1 MSGGSNHI
9 QNRVDRETAHLRQRL
24 AELEAEAARLRH
36 AERAW
41 AESERRFRDVF
52 ENVRLVAVWLDTHGR
67 ITFCNDSL
75 LALTG
80 WRREEIL
87 GQSWL
92 DVFCPDPSI
101 RPTCEKQLAQ
111 DATPTQFEGN
121 ILTRQGDRRTLAW
134 SKTVLRD
141 AEGAVIGTVSLGED
155 ITERKRVKET
165 LKEREDILTSIFR
178 AAPVGIGMV
187 INRVI
192 QEVNDMMCQITGYSR
207 QELLGQS
214 ARMVYPSDAEF
225 EYVGRDKYGQI
236 AERGSG
242 AVETRWKRKDGAII
256 HIVLSSTP
264 LDTADLSKGVI
275 FTALDITERKR
286 AEEERLEMERRL
298 LHIQKLESL
307 GVLAGGIA
315 HDFNNLLTAILGNL
329 DVALLD
335 LSAISPARP
344 HVEEAMRACHRA
356 ADLTRQMLA
365 YSGKGRFVVR
375 SIDLSAVVKENV
387 QIFGA
392 AIARTATL
400 NLHLAR
406 DLPLIQADPGQM
418 QQVIMNLLTNASEAL
433 GENPGVITLATGLQV
448 CDEAYLDR
456 SRVKEKPPPGEFI
469 YVEVSDTGS
478 GMDERTQQRLFD
490 PFFTTKFMGRGL
502 GMSAVLGIV
511 RGHRGAILVDSE
523 VGRGTTIRVLF
534 PVSEKDRTAEAVA
547 DQAGGPRAAKADRPS
562 RSGTILVVDDEA
574 MVRNPCQAMLEH
586 LGFRVLAA
594 ADGQEAVEVFGA
606 HADQIA
612 CVVLDLTMPR
622 MDGVT
627 AFRELRRL
635 RPDVKVLLASGYN
648 EQEATQRF
656 VGQGLAGFIQKP
668 YRLQDLEEKIEWVL
682 SRTG

>member
-1 MSGGSNHI
+1 MSAGSNHI
-9 QNRVDRETAHLRQRL
+9 QTRVDSETVRLRIRL
-24 AELEAEAARLRH
+24 AELEAEVARLEQ
-36 AERAW
+36 AERTW
-41 AESERRFRDVF
+41 VEPERRFRDVF
-52 ENVRLVAVWLDTHGR
+52 ENVRLVAVWLDRHGR

-80 WRREEIL
+80 WRREEIM
-87 GQSWL
+87 GQGWL
-92 DVFCPDPSI
+92 DVFCPDPSV
-101 RPTCEKQLAQ
+101 RQTCGKRLAQ
-111 DATPTQFEGN
+111 DAAATHFEGD
-121 ILTRQGDRRTLAW
+121 IVTRQGDRRTLAW
-134 SKTVLRD
+134 SKTLLRD
-141 AEGAVIGTVSLGED
+141 PEGAVIGTVSLGED
-155 ITERKRVKET
+155 ITERKRVEET
-165 LKEREDILTSIFR
+165 LKEREEILTSIFR

-192 QEVNDMMCQITGYSR
+192 QEVNEMMCQITGYSR
-207 QELLGQS
+207 QELLGQN
-214 ARMVYPSDAEF
+214 ARLVYPSDEEF
-225 EYVGRDKYGQI
+225 EYVGREKYGQI
-236 AERGSG
+236 AERGAG

-256 HIVLSSTP
+256 HVFLSSTP
-264 LDTADLSKGVI
+264 LDAADLSKGVI
-275 FTALDITERKR
+275 FTALDITDRKR

-298 LHIQKLESL
+298 LHTQKLESL

-335 LSAISPARP
+335 LSVISPARP

-365 YSGKGRFVVR
+365 YSGKGRFLVR

-406 DLPLIQADPGQM
+406 DLPLIQADPGRI

-433 GENPGVITLATGLQV
+433 GEKPGVITLATGLQV

-456 SRVKEKPPPGEFI
+456 SRAKEKPSPGEFI
-469 YVEVSDTGS
+469 YVEVSDTGC
-478 GMDERTQQRLFD
+478 GMDEETLQRLFD

-511 RGHRGAILVDSE
+511 RGHRGAILVDSA

-534 PVSEKDRTAEAVA
+534 PVSEKDRTAEAIA
-547 DQAGGPRAAKADRPS
+547 DQADGLRAAKAGRPS
-562 RSGTILVVDDEA
+562 RSGTVLVVDDEE

-594 ADGQEAVEVFGA
+594 ADGLEAVEVFRA
-606 HADQIA
+606 HADQIV

-627 AFRELRRL
+627 AFRELRRF

-656 VGQGLAGFIQKP
+656 VGQGLTGFVQKP

-682 SRTG
+682 SRIG